1 MRSGKM
7 LAECILIKKNAIEY
21 GSTKD
26 NPYRVGLWASEDDRE
41 RYEAYRDHMM
51 NLLEHLGAS
60 DIVDIQ
66 LVSYTPEEQATSD
79 MVSESIRNYFKRQL
93 EEEDENVK
101 QWRQWNCNLGDL
113 DCDCDVGTNR
123 DLR

>member
-21 GSTKD
+21 GATKE
-26 NPYRVGLWASEDDRE
+26 NPYRVGLWASENERE

-60 DIVDIQ
+60 DIIDIQ

-79 MVSESIRNYFKRQL
+79 MVSESIRNYFKRQI
-93 EEEDENVK
+93 EEDENVK
-101 QWRQWNCNLGDL
+101 Q
-113 DCDCDVGTNR
+113 
-123 DLR
+123 